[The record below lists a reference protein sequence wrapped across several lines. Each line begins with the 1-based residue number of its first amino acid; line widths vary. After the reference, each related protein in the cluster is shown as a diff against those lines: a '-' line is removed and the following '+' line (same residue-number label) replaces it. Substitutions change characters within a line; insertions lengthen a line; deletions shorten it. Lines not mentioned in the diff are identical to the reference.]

1 MAAELDLDG
10 AIAGFAQMA
19 ADAERRAQRFA
30 ELQERMTALTATDT
44 GAGGRVSVTVD
55 SSGVPTAI
63 DLAPGVRE
71 MDSRVLSAE
80 ILSCMRRAQGK
91 LGPGVAG
98 MVQDIVGEDPA
109 GAALIDG
116 FNRRFPEPEPG
127 ATTSPDSGPPPT
139 DPYSP
144 QHRPATP
151 TWDSTPTPQTAD
163 PHPPQDRRPSPVWGS
178 APSQPTADPYS
189 AQHRPMPST
198 WDSTSPPAH
207 RKPGRDQVVTPEEP
221 DEEDE
226 YYRRKSWLE

>member
-1 MAAELDLDG
+1 MFRQGKVSMAAEMDLDR

-30 ELQERMTALTATDT
+30 ELQERMTALTATES

-71 MDSRVLSAE
+71 MDSRRLSAE

-98 MVQDIVGEDPA
+98 LVRDVVGDDPA
-109 GAALIDG
+109 GAALVDG
-116 FNRRFPEPEPG
+116 FNRRFPD
-127 ATTSPDSGPPPT
+127 PDP
-139 DPYSP
+139 DPSSTAA
-144 QHRPATP
+144 PA
-151 TWDSTPTPQTAD
+151 
-163 PHPPQDRRPSPVWGS
+163 
-178 APSQPTADPYS
+178 
-189 AQHRPMPST
+189 
-198 WDSTSPPAH
+198 STSPQTGRSPAADVGRSSSRH
-207 RKPGRDQVVTPEEP
+207 YPVPPTWGSEPPQQSTEPDSARDRPAPPAWGSTAPAPRKPVRDQIVTPDEP

-226 YYRRKSWLE
+226 YYRRKTWLE

>member
-1 MAAELDLDG
+1 MFRQGKVSMAAEMDLDR

-30 ELQERMTALTATDT
+30 ELQERMTALTATET

-71 MDSRVLSAE
+71 MDSRMLSAE

-98 MVQDIVGEDPA
+98 LVRDVVGDDPA
-109 GAALIDG
+109 GAALVDG
-116 FNRRFPEPEPG
+116 FNRRFPDPDPDPSST
-127 ATTSPDSGPPPT
+127 AAPDSAPPQAGRSPAADVGRASSPHHPMPPT
-139 DPYSP
+139 WGSESP
-144 QHRPATP
+144 QQFTEPDSARARPA
-151 TWDSTPTPQTAD
+151 
-163 PHPPQDRRPSPVWGS
+163 PPAWGS
-178 APSQPTADPYS
+178 TAPAP
-189 AQHRPMPST
+189 
-198 WDSTSPPAH
+198 
-207 RKPGRDQVVTPEEP
+207 RKPVRDQIVTPDEP

-226 YYRRKSWLE
+226 YYRRKTWLE